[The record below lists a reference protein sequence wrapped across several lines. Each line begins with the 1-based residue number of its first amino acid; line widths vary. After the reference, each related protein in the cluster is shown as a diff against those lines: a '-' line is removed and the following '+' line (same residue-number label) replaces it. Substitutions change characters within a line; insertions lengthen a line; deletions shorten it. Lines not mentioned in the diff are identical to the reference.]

1 MSLINFKRNIECVTK
16 SRGILDAIVKLQ
28 DAIDSCKKDEK
39 NIMENIE
46 KYERVVNKYKKA
58 LKHNLERNL
67 ELDECMEKIIVKSY
81 MQQKWKDFDG
91 KKSEIKVGDTLWLN
105 VEFVQPTW
113 CRDFTKTKCEITD
126 ITTDKEGNKKY
137 VFEYMRVLDQ
147 SLENSRRFVEEDVS
161 LKILSH
167 NTYPVDN
174 PNDKCVSFDPTGW
187 TLVTWNWN
195 LNKKDDKKKIKKV
208 KKVLKKQPKNY
219 QPIIHAFCKLVEKLN
234 LTLDWVKEKKC
245 YTKVVTAI
253 EPEPVSK
260 GWSGPYKIGDDG
272 FYVKGI
278 SNIKGLEKLIQLYN
292 EEFRDKENNYDFT
305 DIRIVFEKKNPY
317 MKRVIFI

>member
-46 KYERVVNKYKKA
+46 KYERVVNLRRRGEVKA
-58 LKHNLERNL
+58 VLKENKEKEC
-67 ELDECMEKIIVKSY
+67 ELDERMEKIIVKSY

-113 CRDFTKTKCEITD
+113 CKDFTKMKCEITD
-126 ITTDKEGNKKY
+126 ITTNEEGNKEYK
-137 VFEYMRVLDQ
+137 FEYMRICTY
-147 SLENSRRFVEEDVS
+147 SENSRRYYQGTFDS
-161 LKILSH
+161 LKILRH

-187 TLVTWNWN
+187 TLKEFNFTG
-195 LNKKDDKKKIKKV
+195 IKNS
-208 KKVLKKQPKNY
+208 PKY
-219 QPIIHAFCKLVEKLN
+219 FETQQPIIHAFCKLVEKLN
-234 LTLDWVKEKKC
+234 LTLNWVKEKNYLTIWEKA
-245 YTKVVTAI
+245 YR
-253 EPEPVSK
+253 PK
-260 GWSGPYKIGDDG
+260 GKWSGPYKIGDDT
-272 FYVKGI
+272 FYIKGI

-292 EEFRDKENNYDFT
+292 EEVRDKDLDSF
-305 DIRIVFEKKNPY
+305 DIRMVFEKKNPY
-317 MKRVIFI
+317 MKRVIYI